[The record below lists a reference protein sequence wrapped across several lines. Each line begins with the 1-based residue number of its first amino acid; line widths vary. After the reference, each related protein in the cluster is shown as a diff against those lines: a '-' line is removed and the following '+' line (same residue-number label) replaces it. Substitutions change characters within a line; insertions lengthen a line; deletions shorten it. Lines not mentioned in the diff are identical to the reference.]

1 MDGWMDRGSGR
12 ELAKRL
18 AGSVVL
24 GSKRPD
30 STTVHPVV
38 PVCIQLHSDR
48 CHYNEVIEPYNQLD
62 AAYKE
67 TLKHTIISHNIM
79 K

>member
-1 MDGWMDRGSGR
+1 MDDVRGNF
-12 ELAKRL
+12 
-18 AGSVVL
+18 L
-24 GSKRPD
+24 GPPLG
-30 STTVHPVV
+30 TI
-38 PVCIQLHSDR
+38 PVCA
-48 CHYNEVIEPYNQLD
+48 YNEVIEPYNQLD